1 MSKKDNSNS
10 SSRDESLEQS
20 IAVDTHTSG
29 GIESPQKAIE
39 EMLNGKHGRK
49 WRALWLGNLSGA
61 RKHDG
66 SPDKYQDR
74 EAAVNAF
81 VYKVGKLTNHDMVIL
96 KEVLRRSEYEASIDF
111 DASQLDSWREDAI
124 DDIGMIEAE
133 E

>member
-1 MSKKDNSNS
+1 
-10 SSRDESLEQS
+10 
-20 IAVDTHTSG
+20 V
-29 GIESPQKAIE
+29 IE
-39 EMLNGKHGRK
+39 EMLNGSNARV
-49 WRALWLGNLSGA
+49 WRSLWIGDLSGA
-61 RKHDG
+61 RKHAG
-66 SPDKYQDR
+66 KPDMYQDR